1 MLKMWKYLAMGV
13 CALALNAC
21 ALPGME
27 LAPTKAVSP
36 GGTEFST
43 ALYKDYLDLSQ
54 SEYDEADYWDSD
66 YFALKAQAA
75 ARGETVA
82 PTEISERELP
92 AAYVGTLTDHRARL
106 VGLLDASARVKQPV
120 LAARAQTRFELLDA
134 GAGRELPA
142 RRYRRLPGGPGS
154 GPEGAGSRHGARRK
168 QAAAPTPAPAPAPA
182 PEPQPAQQVQ
192 KSFLVFFNWDSSLVT
207 PQAVN
212 VLDEA
217 VKNAKAGAVTSIRLI
232 GHADTSGAS
241 AYNDDLS
248 LRRAEAVRAALQSL
262 GLGTSRLRG
271 DGEGRDGPVG
281 ADRRR
286 HPRTAEPARAD
297 PAAVSGYR

>member
-106 VGLLDASARVKQPV
+106 VGLLDASARVKLPV
-120 LAARAQTRFELLDA
+120 LAARAQTRFDCWMQEQEENFQPDDIAACREGLDRALKELEA
-134 GAGRELPA
+134 AMAP
-142 RRYRRLPGGPGS
+142 PQ
-154 GPEGAGSRHGARRK
+154 
-168 QAAAPTPAPAPAPA
+168 QAAAPAPAPAPA

-217 VKNAKAGAVTSIRLI
+217 VKNAKASAVTSIRLI

-248 LRRAEAVRAALQSL
+248 LRRADAVRAALQSL
-262 GLGTSRLRG
+262 GLGTLDYEVTAKG
-271 DGEGRDGPVG
+271 ETDPLVPTEDGIREPQN
-281 ADRRR
+281 RRVQILL
-286 HPRTAEPARAD
+286 P
-297 PAAVSGYR
+297 